1 MSYQS
6 NFNSALTYMKLGQ
19 KELAIESLK
28 RAMSQIPDKEK
39 TKDNAAYLE
48 MLALIAKFN
57 FEKKDGNEAIK
68 NIEEGLKIK
77 ENHADLLFLKALYL
91 LDNKMF
97 DEMLAVLINYLLTLT
112 SADKDIYD
120 YEFTGQNALDEVFGN
135 LIPLSYKNSPQYKSI
150 NDIVKKMADASQNE
164 YIKRA
169 YNVMNEIDEKRVK
182 QDE

>member
-28 RAMSQIPDKEK
+28 RAMAQIPDKEK
-39 TKDNAAYLE
+39 TKDNAAYLK
-48 MLALIAKFN
+48 MLALIARFS

-77 ENHADLLFLKALYL
+77 DDHADLLFLKALYF

-97 DEMLAVLINYLLTLT
+97 EDMLAVLVNYLLTL
-112 SADKDIYD
+112 AEPDKKIFD
-120 YEFTGQNALDEVFGN
+120 YEFTGENAINEVFNN
-135 LIPLSYKNSPQYKSI
+135 LIPMAYKNATQYKNI
-150 NDIVKKMADASQNE
+150 KDIVKKLSDASQSE
-164 YIKRA
+164 YIERA
-169 YNVMNEIDEKRVK
+169 YNLMSEIDEKREK
-182 QDE
+182 QSG